1 MHRGIFVST
10 LNADTFSNI
19 YFTNIFFFCYNT
31 HTMLKFSLGPK
42 VRHPLHIHDKQL
54 KQLEKKASEIREDLI
69 AMLVEA
75 GSGHSAG
82 PLGMA
87 DIFTALYFHIL
98 VHDPKRPDWKDRDR
112 LILSNG
118 HIVPI
123 RYATMA
129 HAGYFPKKHLMTL
142 RKMGSPLQG
151 HPEHAWLPSLETT
164 SGPLGEGSS
173 QAAGMAYVGLM
184 DHSPWRVYCCMGDGE
199 LNEGQCWEAFQF
211 AGANKLYNLTFIID
225 RNNIQIDGRTEE
237 VMPLEPLDAKL
248 EAFGLNV
255 IKCAGNDIRDFITAV
270 EHAHATTDKCS
281 VIIANTI
288 PGYGVNFM
296 ENDFLWHG
304 KPPAKGKEAE
314 DAIHEI
320 RTLWGKIHSEHE

>member
-1 MHRGIFVST
+1 
-10 LNADTFSNI
+10 
-19 YFTNIFFFCYNT
+19 
-31 HTMLKFSLGPK
+31 MLKFSLGPK
-42 VRHPLHIHDKQL
+42 VRQPLHLHDKKL
-54 KQLEKKASEIREDLI
+54 KSLEQKAQTIREDLI

-87 DIFTALYFHIL
+87 DIFTALYFHIM

-129 HAGYFPKKHLMTL
+129 HAGYFPKKFMMAL
-142 RKMGSPLQG
+142 RKLGSPLQG
-151 HPEHAWLPSLETT
+151 HPEHAWMPALETT

-173 QAAGMAYVGLM
+173 QAAGIAYAGLM
-184 DHSPWRVYCCMGDGE
+184 DQSPWRVYCCMGDGE

-211 AGANKLYNLTFIID
+211 AGANKLYNLTYIID

-237 VMPLEPLDAKL
+237 IMPLEPLDKKL

-255 IKCAGNDIRDFITAV
+255 IKCTGNDIRDFVRAV
-270 EHAHATTDKCS
+270 EEAQAVSDKCS

-288 PGYGVNFM
+288 PGYGVDFM
-296 ENDFLWHG
+296 EYDFTWHG

-314 DAIHEI
+314 DAIKGL
-320 RTLWGKIHSEHE
+320 RTLWGKIQSEHE